1 MYCTS
6 PNISNYTCCSFGR
19 TGPMGPTGD
28 TGPTGFTGPTGI
40 TGPTGPMGAQL
51 TGVTNLGAGAQVLVD
66 VLGTN
71 IRGRTI
77 IGGTNIA
84 STQNTNDITLDVLTP
99 TTRPYVVNYDYMT
112 TIILNFSTYYQTN
125 PGLNILSTTVVE
137 PPIPST
143 EGSVLVLTATAFQ
156 FTPAPRLWASVIIP
170 VRLTFTNGTYTTLVI
185 KLQPNL
191 SWANDTTKDL
201 LLGSGVDGVI
211 YQIDN
216 ANNTIK
222 QMINYDATPVSL
234 GPNVTAIA
242 MNQPDNILFYTDS
255 GTPTT
260 VRYYDFTTKLSGVV
274 TNFNAT
280 VGWSPGA
287 NISSMTFDQKDCVLY
302 ILGDTNAA
310 VCRVI
315 HIPPLNRAVGFVFG
329 VSPSYNS
336 PFVSLGGNIQQS
348 LAIDRYSK
356 ALYGVVDPSA
366 SDCQLR
372 TLNFLAGTPS
382 SNSLLTLTGNQ
393 SAHCEVGPSSLVY
406 CISDTSLQM
415 RKTQANRNTTNTTTT
430 FISTI
435 AFRDLTVSP
444 YGILAP

>member
-1 MYCTS
+1 M
-6 PNISNYTCCSFGR
+6 
-19 TGPMGPTGD
+19 
-28 TGPTGFTGPTGI
+28 
-40 TGPTGPMGAQL
+40 
-51 TGVTNLGAGAQVLVD
+51 
-66 VLGTN
+66 
-71 IRGRTI
+71 
-77 IGGTNIA
+77 
-84 STQNTNDITLDVLTP
+84 
-99 TTRPYVVNYDYMT
+99 
-112 TIILNFSTYYQTN
+112 
-125 PGLNILSTTVVE
+125 
-137 PPIPST
+137 
-143 EGSVLVLTATAFQ
+143 
-156 FTPAPRLWASVIIP
+156 
-170 VRLTFTNGTYTTLVI
+170 

-201 LLGSGVDGVI
+201 LLGSGADGVI

-216 ANNTIK
+216 QNSTVK
-222 QMINYDATPVSL
+222 QMINYDYTPVSL

-260 VRYYDFTTKLSGVV
+260 VRYYDFVTKLSGVV
-274 TNFNAT
+274 TNFNST
-280 VGWSPGA
+280 VGWTPGA

-310 VCRVI
+310 ICRVI

-329 VSPSYNS
+329 ASPSYNS
-336 PFVSLGGNIQQS
+336 PFVSLAGNIQQS

-366 SDCQLR
+366 SNCQLR

-382 SNSLLTLTGNQ
+382 TNSLLTLGDQ

-406 CISDTSLQM
+406 CIGDTSLQM
-415 RKTQANRNTTNTTTT
+415 RKTQANRNTNNTTTT
-430 FISTI
+430 FISPV

-444 YGILAP
+444 YGILVS